1 MVHIK
6 DVKILYSLY
15 GGNMKTVDLIVPCY
29 NESDVLDFF
38 YKEVCS
44 VIEKCPEYSFNFI
57 FVNDGSS
64 DNTLE
69 IIQKYADNDSRV
81 KFISFSRNFG
91 KEAGMLAGM
100 TYSTGDY
107 VGIIDAD
114 LQHSPEMLI
123 DMLAAVDKEGY
134 DVAAARR
141 TDRKGEAKLKSAFS
155 RKFYSVIN
163 KMSDVKIEEGA
174 QDYRV
179 MAQKVVRSIISMP
192 EYNRFSKG
200 IFSWVGFKTK
210 WFEHENRE
218 RAAGQT
224 KWSFIKLLKY
234 AIDGIIGFSTAPLK
248 ISFLIGVLFSAVGF
262 LYAIYI
268 IIDTIING
276 PSVAG
281 YPSIICLIVFLSGLI
296 LVSLGIVGEYISK
309 IYMEVKHR
317 PVFLIDKTNIIPKDQ

>member
-1 MVHIK
+1 
-6 DVKILYSLY
+6 
-15 GGNMKTVDLIVPCY
+15 MKYVDLIVPCY
-29 NESDVLDFF
+29 NESAVLDLF

-44 VIEKCPEYSFNFI
+44 VIEKSPEYSFTII
-57 FVNDGSS
+57 FVNDGSR

-69 IIQKYADNDSRV
+69 IIEKYAANDNRV
-81 KFISFSRNFG
+81 KYISFSRNFG

-114 LQHSPEMLI
+114 LQHSPNLLLEMLE
-123 DMLAAVDKEGY
+123 AVDKEGY

-141 TDRKGEAKLKSAFS
+141 TDRRGESKIKSAFS
-155 RKFYSVIN
+155 RGFYSIIS
-163 KMSDVKIEEGA
+163 KLSDVEIEEGA
-174 QDYRV
+174 QDFRI
-179 MAQKVVRSIISMP
+179 MTQKVVRAICSLP

-200 IFSWVGFKTK
+200 IFGWVGFKTK

-248 ISFLIGVLFSAVGF
+248 VSFISGVAFSSIGL
-262 LYAIYI
+262 LYAVYI
-268 IIDTIING
+268 FIDTIIHG
-276 PSVAG
+276 SDVAG
-281 YPSIICLIVFLSGLI
+281 YPSIICLIIFLGGLI

-309 IYMEVKHR
+309 IYLEVKHR
-317 PVFLIDKTNIIPKDQ
+317 PIFLIDKTNINDNNQ